1 MTPRYCGLFDIL
13 AKVGL
18 VAYHLDLTPTIKLHE
33 IFHVSILKKHIHD
46 ATHVIDCNFIMVEP
60 EGEFQVG
67 PECILDRKI
76 LLLSNHTIGQVK
88 VQWRRLSLKESS

>member
-18 VAYHLDLTPTIKLHE
+18 VAYRLDLTTTIKLHD

-46 ATHVIDCNFIMVEP
+46 ATHVIDCNFIKVEP
-60 EGEFQVG
+60 EGEFQMG
-67 PECILDRKI
+67 PECILDRRVF
-76 LLLSNHTIGQVK
+76 LLSNRTIG
-88 VQWRRLSLKESS
+88 